1 MKKNLFC
8 LAATALLATGCT
20 GGNSY
25 KVSEK
30 KFNAEV
36 ADYGVVLNNNA
47 RFEGTAVMGLTN
59 TLTVEVDSEG
69 DAAKFKVHQAVEG
82 EGEMVSYQQVDKN
95 EDNTY
100 NITWIRKGFGE
111 TSYTKL
117 NYDNLSWDDAKSYI
131 MECVYI
137 PSAPFKNYEFDSKEN
152 IYECDSYTTSM
163 KDEGFSLA
171 IVYTNIKIQFKD
183 NRLFSIEFSLQS
195 GEMQG
200 SVQMEKTQTGGVAV
214 TLPTIS

>member
-1 MKKNLFC
+1 M
-8 LAATALLATGCT
+8 
-20 GGNSY
+20 
-25 KVSEK
+25 
-30 KFNAEV
+30 
-36 ADYGVVLNNNA
+36 
-47 RFEGTAVMGLTN
+47 
-59 TLTVEVDSEG
+59 
-69 DAAKFKVHQAVEG
+69 
-82 EGEMVSYQQVDKN
+82 
-95 EDNTY
+95 
-100 NITWIRKGFGE
+100 
-111 TSYTKL
+111 

-200 SVQMEKTQTGGVAV
+200 SVQMEKTQTGGAAV